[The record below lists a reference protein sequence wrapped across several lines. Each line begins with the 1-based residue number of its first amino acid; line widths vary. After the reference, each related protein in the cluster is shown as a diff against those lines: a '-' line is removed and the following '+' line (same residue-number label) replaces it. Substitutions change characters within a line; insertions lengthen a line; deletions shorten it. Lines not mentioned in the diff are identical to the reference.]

1 MNNALRKFEETVRR
15 IDREKFL
22 IVGSLLKDTN
32 KSKHVS
38 CSSHDFL
45 IHTGFAQVPNM
56 LENFMKEDVNKI
68 KKISQKY
75 EGIKR

>member
-45 IHTGFAQVPNM
+45 IHTVNVQVS
-56 LENFMKEDVNKI
+56 K
-68 KKISQKY
+68 
-75 EGIKR
+75 